1 MRQRFETR
9 IDHSVAIEPLI
20 IRRKA
25 LRFSALRVLH
35 PPSDIAQKVA
45 KQQQAAAAAAGPVRV
60 QPENLLRNHP
70 FLMISALIL
79 LAVALRFAWDTY
91 ALQKDLKDAAA
102 RATVP
107 AKPQP

>member
-45 KQQQAAAAAAGPVRV
+45 KQQQAAAAGPVRV

-79 LAVALRFAWDTY
+79 LAVALSFAWDTY